1 MSNYG
6 YKGGDEMNKN
16 LIKLILMAVALGMG
30 VSTLVLN
37 VLGNITVNTAVT
49 LLSIAVIC
57 LAISKLQEK

>member
-1 MSNYG
+1 
-6 YKGGDEMNKN
+6 MNKN